1 MHLRPRRKLAAQLKT
16 VCRPVTMR
24 VFYHTLVTKRP
35 NYLELKRKK
44 ARKTFEETWNNPKKS
59 WDAKGEAITNLI
71 DTLIKIER
79 ET

>member
-1 MHLRPRRKLAAQLKT
+1 MSSEGQ
-16 VCRPVTMR
+16 
-24 VFYHTLVTKRP
+24 
-35 NYLELKRKK
+35 LELKRKK